1 MKKQAYQKP
10 TLYDSSGN
18 KIQEGAFDVFK
29 DVLLNATHDGSLD
42 YIVNNLEALHSADST
57 LQSNIDAEASAR
69 ESADKTLQARTAI
82 HLAYVDGDL
91 ALVEE

>member
-42 YIVNNLEALHSADST
+42 YIVNNLEAL
-57 LQSNIDAEASAR
+57 QSNIDAEASAR
-69 ESADKTLQARTAI
+69 KSADETLRARTAI